1 MHKNSFKD
9 PGYHSFIMD
18 YLRIATPYIKP
29 GGAILDFGSGP
40 QPVPAALL
48 SGLGFEVTI
57 YDPFFAPETRWN
69 TRLWDAI
76 MVHEVAEHVQ
86 EPGTIFSSLAKML
99 VPGGVLCVRTRFL
112 PEKRE
117 AFQNWHYRTDPT
129 HVGFFSARS
138 ITALANRLGLGILR
152 LEEPDRIILAKR

>member
-1 MHKNSFKD
+1 
-9 PGYHSFIMD
+9 
-18 YLRIATPYIKP
+18 
-29 GGAILDFGSGP
+29 
-40 QPVPAALL
+40 
-48 SGLGFEVTI
+48 
-57 YDPFFAPETRWN
+57 
-69 TRLWDAI
+69 
-76 MVHEVAEHVQ
+76 VHEVAEHVQ